1 MHGLEA
7 TPVPYL
13 LYTGLTMWPLL
24 QLPATEV
31 GAVIH
36 DTGCIIVDVSG
47 GSTAMAAPGQ
57 SHTEGLTTGFVLA
70 TEKSSFGLQMRHSFT
85 CA

>member
-1 MHGLEA
+1 MRGSGA

-13 LYTGLTMWPLL
+13 LHTRLTMRPLL

-36 DTGCIIVDVSG
+36 DTGCVVVDVSG

-57 SHTEGLTTGFVLA
+57 SHAQGLATGFVLA
-70 TEKSSFGLQMRHSFT
+70 SK
-85 CA
+85 